1 VVTLEAGWVVSE
13 VGRQPWIVYN
23 LMKVDDAATANTG
36 VWVTFILVAV
46 LYLGLAVTTVLI
58 LRNMS
63 RRYRRGGGGD
73 DDVPYGPAGPTQAGV
88 ADRTEEDV
96 VAV

>member
-1 VVTLEAGWVVSE
+1 
-13 VGRQPWIVYN
+13 
-23 LMKVDDAATANTG
+23 
-36 VWVTFILVAV
+36 